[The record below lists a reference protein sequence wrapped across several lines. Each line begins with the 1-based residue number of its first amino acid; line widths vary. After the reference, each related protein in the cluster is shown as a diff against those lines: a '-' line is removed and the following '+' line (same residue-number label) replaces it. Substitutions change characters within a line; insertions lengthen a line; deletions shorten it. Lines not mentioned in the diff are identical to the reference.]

1 VRVDR
6 DLVIAPAIV
15 LGIALLV
22 SGLCFHR
29 IRTLGI
35 KGYRKWRGI
44 SERIVLSLVV
54 LVAVAAGAGTTF
66 NAVATHHYRARHAAP
81 GNLYVVDGYK
91 MHLLCRGEGSPTI
104 VLDGGLGD
112 DSLIWAKV
120 QPELSKTTRVCSYD
134 RAGFGWSDPRPGS
147 RDADR
152 IVRELHLL
160 LTEAGISGSTVLMG
174 HSVAGLYIRAYA
186 ARYPHSLSGLVFVDG
201 STPLQ
206 EDRFPDELRE
216 EDNHAERE
224 FMKLKWLEILGAT
237 RAMGQCRHFE
247 GFDDSTG
254 KMIAENQCRASQLT
268 AMGKEHQSL
277 GQSGDETIGGGPFGD
292 LPILIFSQD
301 PQPSSP
307 SESPTQA
314 EVEFSKIWNEMQED
328 LKHLSTHSRRIIAK
342 GSSHYIQVDR
352 PDLLNSE
359 VADFIQHIRGEIS
372 QPTDYGSTKTE

>member
-1 VRVDR
+1 MPMDR
-6 DLVIAPAIV
+6 DLVVAPAIV

-22 SGLCFHR
+22 SGFCFHR
-29 IRTLGI
+29 MCALGI
-35 KGYRKWRGI
+35 KGYPKWRRI
-44 SERIVLSLVV
+44 SERMVLSFVF

-66 NAVATHHYRARHAAP
+66 NAVVTHHYRARHAAP
-81 GNLYVVDGYK
+81 GSLYMVDGYK
-91 MHLLCRGEGSPTI
+91 IHLHCSGEGSPTI

-120 QPELSKTTRVCSYD
+120 QPELSKITRVCAYD
-134 RAGFGWSDPRPGS
+134 RAGFGWSDPRPGP

-152 IVRELHLL
+152 IVQELHLL

-186 ARYPHSLSGLVFVDG
+186 ARYPQKLSGLVFVDG

-206 EDRFPDELRE
+206 EDLFPEELRE
-216 EDNHAERE
+216 EDKNAELE
-224 FMKLKWLEILGAT
+224 FMKLKWFEILGAT

-247 GFDDSTG
+247 GFDDLTG

-268 AMGKEHQSL
+268 AMGREHQSFR
-277 GQSGDETIGGGPFGD
+277 QSSNQTAGTGPFGD

-301 PQPSSP
+301 PQPSAP

-314 EVEFSKIWNEMQED
+314 DVEVRKLWNEMQKD
-328 LKHLSTHSRRIIAK
+328 LNHLSTHSRRIIAK

-359 VADFIQHIRGEIS
+359 VTDFIQQIRGKVS
-372 QPTDYGSTKTE
+372 QPTDYVTTKIE

>member
-1 VRVDR
+1 MDR
-6 DLVIAPAIV
+6 DLVIAPAII

-22 SGLCFHR
+22 SGFCFHR
-29 IRTLGI
+29 MRTLGI
-35 KGYRKWRGI
+35 KGYPKWRRI
-44 SERIVLSLVV
+44 SERIVLSFVV
-54 LVAVAAGAGTTF
+54 LVAVVAGAGTTF
-66 NAVATHHYRARHAAP
+66 NAVATHHYRTRHAAL
-81 GNLYVVDGYK
+81 GSLYVVDGYK
-91 MHLLCRGEGSPTI
+91 MHLLCTGEGSPTI
-104 VLDGGLGD
+104 ILDSGLGD
-112 DSLIWAKV
+112 DSLIWTKV
-120 QPELSKTTRVCSYD
+120 QPELSKTTRICSYD
-134 RAGFGWSDPRPGS
+134 RAGFGWSDPRPGP

-152 IVRELHLL
+152 IVQELHLL

-186 ARYPHSLSGLVFVDG
+186 ARYPDELSGLVFVDG

-206 EDRFPDELRE
+206 EDRFPDELRQ
-216 EDNHAERE
+216 EDQDAERG
-224 FMKLKWLEILGAT
+224 FTKLKWLEILGIT

-247 GFDDSTG
+247 GFDNNTG

-268 AMGKEHQSL
+268 AMGKEHQ
-277 GQSGDETIGGGPFGD
+277 GFRQSGNETVGTGPFGD

-301 PQPSSP
+301 PQPSAP

-314 EVEFSKIWNEMQED
+314 EVEFSEIWNEMQED

-352 PDLLNSE
+352 PDLLNSK
-359 VADFIQHIRGEIS
+359 VTGFIQQIRGNVS

>member
-1 VRVDR
+1 MDR

-15 LGIALLV
+15 LGITLLV
-22 SGLCFHR
+22 SGFSFHR
-29 IRTLGI
+29 LCTLRI
-35 KGYRKWRGI
+35 KGYPKWRRI
-44 SERIVLSLVV
+44 SERIVLCFVV
-54 LVAVAAGAGTTF
+54 LAAATVGAGATF
-66 NAVATHHYRARHAAP
+66 NAVAINHYRACHAPP
-81 GNLYVVDGYK
+81 GNLYVVDRYK
-91 MHLLCRGEGSPTI
+91 MHLHCSGEGSPTI

-134 RAGFGWSDPRPGS
+134 RAGFGWSDPRPGP
-147 RDADR
+147 RNADR
-152 IVRELHLL
+152 IVQELHLL
-160 LTEAGISGSTVLMG
+160 LTEAGISGPTVLVG

-186 ARYPHSLSGLVFVDG
+186 ARYPHNLSGLVFVDG

-206 EDRFPDELRE
+206 ADRFPDELRE
-216 EDNHAERE
+216 EDKNAERE

-237 RAMGQCRHFE
+237 RVMGQCRHFE
-247 GFDDSTG
+247 GFDDFTG

-277 GQSGDETIGGGPFGD
+277 GQSGNETMGTGPFGD

-301 PQPSSP
+301 PHPSAP

-314 EVEFSKIWNEMQED
+314 EVEFSKIWNDMQEY

-352 PDLLNSE
+352 PDLLISK
-359 VADFIQHIRGEIS
+359 VTDFIQQIRGNES